1 MVSDRVGDFIVR
13 LTNAGAVKKLSV
25 SVPYSA
31 HLEAIARKLKSLGY
45 VGNVSIEENEKTPA
59 KRTLEIALIYDAH
72 GESKIRGV
80 KRISKPG
87 RRLYANHKQV
97 HTVKNGV
104 GVQVISTPKGILS
117 DREARKQSAGGE
129 TMFEIW

>member
-13 LTNAGAVKKLSV
+13 LTNAGAVKKTAV

-31 HLEAIARKLKSLGY
+31 HLEAIARKLKMLGY
-45 VGNVSIEENEKTPA
+45 VGDVSVAASEKSAAKKSLEVALVYTEN
-59 KRTLEIALIYDAH
+59 
-72 GESKIRGV
+72 GEPKIRGV

-117 DREARKQSAGGE
+117 DREARKQQAGGE
-129 TMFEIW
+129 TLFEIW

>member
-13 LTNAGAVKKLSV
+13 LTNAGAVKKPVV

-31 HLEAIARKLKSLGY
+31 HLEAIARKLKALGY
-45 VGNVSIEENEKTPA
+45 VADVSVATSEKSAA
-59 KRTLEIALIYDAH
+59 KKSLEVALVYTAT
-72 GESKIRGV
+72 GEPKIRGV

-117 DREARKQSAGGE
+117 DREARKQAAGGE
-129 TMFEIW
+129 TLFEIW